1 MIPVLA
7 FADFKIQKQLLTRF
21 HHICKSIFKEKSAY
35 KSRQTLQD
43 VTLTTNKTILWLN
56 RHTLSWFD
64 INMSLFTNIIPNA
77 SKSILKSQMQSLY
90 YKYISGMGWREW
102 GGGGVEQVLFSYD
115 IALVD
120 FSDNIPLKWYLS
132 LVVDQQ
138 DTIHYKEA

>member
-1 MIPVLA
+1 
-7 FADFKIQKQLLTRF
+7 
-21 HHICKSIFKEKSAY
+21 
-35 KSRQTLQD
+35 
-43 VTLTTNKTILWLN
+43 
-56 RHTLSWFD
+56 
-64 INMSLFTNIIPNA
+64 MSLFTNIIPNA
-77 SKSILKSQMQSLY
+77 SKSILKSKMQSLY

-102 GGGGVEQVLFSYD
+102 GGGVEQVLFLYD